1 MSVRARVTVAGTSV
15 VRVSVKILAIGKK
28 HENWVGDGIARY
40 EQRLRKP
47 FDVTW
52 QLLPHSAREG
62 EAARAEESDRILSK
76 LDRDAFVVLLDERG
90 QNVDS
95 PALASRLQ
103 GAFDSSKQVAVIIGG
118 AYGVDDRVRQR
129 ADFVWSLSKL
139 VFPHQLVRLILAE
152 QLYRA
157 QEIAGGR
164 PYHHV

>member
-1 MSVRARVTVAGTSV
+1 MT
-15 VRVSVKILAIGKK
+15 VKILAVGKK
-28 HENWVGDGIARY
+28 HETWVADGIDRF

-47 FDVTW
+47 YEVSW

-62 EAARAEESDRILSK
+62 EAARAEESERILSK
-76 LDRDAFVVLLDERG
+76 LVEHHFVVLLDERG
-90 QNVDS
+90 RNVTS
-95 PALASRLQ
+95 PELARTLQ
-103 GAFDSSKQVAVIIGG
+103 GAFDASRQVTVVIGG
-118 AYGVDDRVRQR
+118 AYGVDDRVRDR

-157 QEIAGGR
+157 QEISGGR

>member
-1 MSVRARVTVAGTSV
+1 MSIR
-15 VRVSVKILAIGKK
+15 ILAIGKK
-28 HENWVGDGIARY
+28 HENWVSDGIARY